1 MEKLEIYSE
10 KLEAQVSV
18 TTEAKQTAEVVG
30 WMKSGWQRN

>member
-18 TTEAKQTAEVVG
+18 STESAQIVEVVG
-30 WMKSGWQRN
+30 WMNSGWSRS

>member
-18 TTEAKQTAEVVG
+18 STESAQSVEVVG
-30 WMKSGWQRN
+30 WMNSGWSRS